1 MKQKQK
7 TKTKDRKKKLILYE
21 NRIAQ
26 ILKIL
31 CAVFFIIIT
40 SVYPLFLDNRKYFYM
55 TTTKTVFYC
64 VFTGIAAAVVF
75 CVLLALFF
83 ITKQFSFNSYYN
95 SYNAESNTDEPKRPV
110 FIFEIAIL
118 SFLLLT
124 FISALLSYHQDTV
137 WYGYTE
143 RYEGF
148 YAFLCYVLTF
158 FIIARYYKP
167 KHLHFIIFA
176 FSAVLVS
183 LCGVLQF
190 AGYDIFKLFP
200 FTDRTIT
207 DAAGNPLYGN
217 LTAYFRTTLG
227 NINVVSA
234 YCSIVVVF
242 FAAIY
247 SATRSKWSNV
257 YLGASIMSFALLLVA
272 DSDGGKVGVGVAMVL
287 LIPFWI
293 SDRVKLGKILIVLSG
308 WCGVYAGY
316 NAYLSILKSRLD
328 FPEIYS
334 FAPMDANFLWGF
346 TPKSPV
352 LFVIISAVLL
362 LAGLCLIFILKKW
375 AAKPIIFGKIAGI
388 AILAVILIGGL
399 LFVEIMGAK
408 WADQP
413 TNLIWQ
419 IREIM
424 HGRFEDTFGSYRG
437 WVWKRGASVIL
448 NHPVFGTGPDTFYY
462 ALGEKYDMESMR
474 AIGFGFDKA
483 HNVFIQIAVCMGIPA
498 LLAYIIFLGNL
509 FFSAVKKAFERPIL
523 FACGAAALSYLI
535 QSFFCVEVPI
545 VTPLYWAALGVVAG
559 EVWLGKI
566 GVDIPASILGRE
578 PKIITET
585 EEK

>member
-1 MKQKQK
+1 
-7 TKTKDRKKKLILYE
+7 
-21 NRIAQ
+21 
-26 ILKIL
+26 
-31 CAVFFIIIT
+31 
-40 SVYPLFLDNRKYFYM
+40 
-55 TTTKTVFYC
+55 
-64 VFTGIAAAVVF
+64 VFTGIAAAAVL

-83 ITKQFSFNSYYN
+83 LTKRVSFDNYYSCAN
-95 SYNAESNTDEPKRPV
+95 GNNVDEPKRPV

-124 FISALLSYHQDTV
+124 FISAMLSYHQETV
-137 WYGYTE
+137 WYGYIE

-148 YAFLCYVLTF
+148 WAFLCYGLTF
-158 FIIARYYKP
+158 LIIARYYKP

-176 FSAVLVS
+176 LSAFLVS

-200 FTDRTIT
+200 FTDRSIV
-207 DAAGNPLYGN
+207 DAAGNPFYGN

-247 SATRSKWSNV
+247 SGTRSKWSNI
-257 YLGASIMSFALLLVA
+257 YLAASIMSFALLLVA
-272 DSDGGKVGVGVAMVL
+272 NSDGGKVGTGAAMVL

-293 SDRVKLGKILIVLSG
+293 CDRVKLGKILIVLSG
-308 WCGVYAGY
+308 WCAVYAGY
-316 NAYLSILKSRLD
+316 NMYLSILKSQLEL
-328 FPEIYS
+328 PEIYT
-334 FAPMDANFLWGF
+334 FAPADYNFLRGV
-346 TPKSPV
+346 TPKNPV
-352 LFVIISAVLL
+352 LFGIIAAALL
-362 LAGLCLIFILKKW
+362 LAGLFLIFILKKW
-375 AAKPIIFGKIAGI
+375 TVKPIIFGKIAGI
-388 AILAVILIGGL
+388 AILAVIFAGGI
-399 LFVEIMGAK
+399 LFVEIMGAR

-413 TNLIWQ
+413 ANLIWQ
-419 IREIM
+419 MREIM

-462 ALGEKYDMESMR
+462 ALSEKYDMESMR

-483 HNVFIQIAVCMGIPA
+483 HNVFIQIAVCTGIPA

-509 FFSAVKKAFERPIL
+509 FFSAVKKAFERPVL
-523 FACGAAALSYLI
+523 FACCAAALSYLI

-545 VTPLYWAALGVVAG
+545 VTPLYWAALGVAAG
-559 EVWLGKI
+559 EIWLGKI
-566 GVDIPASILGRE
+566 GVNIPASILGKE
-578 PKIITET
+578 SLK
-585 EEK
+585 